1 MCPYKYNTGVGELRT
16 KCVYLLGTVV
26 TIYRLY
32 HQNEKATTRFKKVVE
47 PTQKLYKE
55 EIFDD
60 YIFESFMALY
70 KIYPTLFPGVVQKG
84 YKNNRKGDRIPL
96 SVNWID
102 SKN

>member
-1 MCPYKYNTGVGELRT
+1 MCPYKHDTGVGELRT

-32 HQNEKATTRFKKVVE
+32 HQNEKAITRFETVVE
-47 PTQKLYKE
+47 LTQKLYKE

-70 KIYPTLFPGVVQKG
+70 KIYPTLFPEVVQRG
-84 YKNNRKGDRIPL
+84 IRIIEKEIEYRYQL
-96 SVNWID
+96 TG
-102 SKN
+102 